1 MAESIK
7 ILGINASPRKY
18 GNTYK
23 LLEVALYTARK
34 LGAEVELV
42 HLYDYDIKPCI
53 GCLSDEQLA
62 CRYPCVIEDDGRIIL
77 EKILRSDGLIIATPL
92 YWYGPSGHLKN
103 LLDRMTVFEN
113 MIFVEGRSWV
123 EGKVAG
129 FIAVGNDSGNVM
141 AIAYMMIVLNSMGFI
156 IPPWALAYYIGG
168 GDVFANKSSI
178 LDAANVGKV
187 VVDTLKMIKKDHKW
201 YDSKIFD
208 KLKEDIVSIV
218 QSKALEEYSKQIEA
232 RRKII
237 LKLMNK
243 YLRNRGSSSDRPHT
257 SNK

>member
-1 MAESIK
+1 MAGNIK
-7 ILGINASPRKY
+7 ILGVNASPRKY

-23 LLEVALYTARK
+23 LLEIALHTARQ
-34 LGAEVELV
+34 LGAEVELI

-77 EKILRSDGLIIATPL
+77 EKILKSDGLIIATPL

-103 LLDRMTVFEN
+103 LIDRMTAFEN

-129 FIAVGNDSGNVM
+129 FIAVGNDSGNIM
-141 AIAYMMIVLNSMGFI
+141 AIAYMMVVLNSMGFI

-168 GDVFANKSSI
+168 EDVLNKKDPI

-187 VVDTLKMIKKDHKW
+187 IVDTLKMIKKDHKW
-201 YDSKIFD
+201 YDSKILD
-208 KLKEDIVSIV
+208 KLKEDIVGIAK
-218 QSKALEEYSKQIEA
+218 SKALEEYDKQIEA
-232 RRKII
+232 RRKTI

-243 YLRNRGSSSDRPHT
+243 GLQ
-257 SNK
+257 K

>member
-1 MAESIK
+1 LAGNIK

-23 LLEVALYTARK
+23 LLEIALHTARQ
-34 LGAEVELV
+34 LGAEVELI

-77 EKILRSDGLIIATPL
+77 EKILKSDGLIIATPL

-103 LLDRMTVFEN
+103 LIDRMTAFEN

-129 FIAVGNDSGNVM
+129 FIAVGNDSGNIM
-141 AIAYMMIVLNSMGFI
+141 AIAYMMVVLNSMGFI

-168 GDVFANKSSI
+168 EDVLNKKDPI

-187 VVDTLKMIKKDHKW
+187 IVDTLKMIKKDHKW
-201 YDSKIFD
+201 YDSKILD
-208 KLKEDIVSIV
+208 KLKEDIVGIAK
-218 QSKALEEYSKQIEA
+218 SKALEEYGKQIEA
-232 RRKII
+232 RRKTI

-243 YLRNRGSSSDRPHT
+243 GLQ
-257 SNK
+257 K

>member
-1 MAESIK
+1 LAKNIK

-23 LLEVALYTARK
+23 LLEIALYTARK
-34 LGAEVELV
+34 LGAEVELI

-62 CRYPCVIEDDGRIIL
+62 CRYPCVIEDDGRIVL
-77 EKILRSDGLIIATPL
+77 EKILKSDGLIIATPL

-103 LLDRMTVFEN
+103 LIDRMTVFEN
-113 MIFVEGRSWV
+113 MIFVEGRSLV

-129 FIAVGNDSGNVM
+129 FIAVGNDSGNIM
-141 AIAYMMIVLNSMGFI
+141 AIAYMMTVLNSMGFI

-168 GDVFANKSSI
+168 EDVLSKKGPI

-187 VVDTLKMIKKDHKW
+187 IVDMLKTIKKDHEW
-201 YDSKIFD
+201 YDPKILD

-218 QSKALEEYSKQIEA
+218 KSKALEEYGKQIEA
-232 RRKII
+232 RKNTI
-237 LKLMNK
+237 LKLIGK
-243 YLRNRGSSSDRPHT
+243 DLQE
-257 SNK
+257 

>member
-1 MAESIK
+1 MAGNIK

-23 LLEVALYTARK
+23 LLEIALHTARQ
-34 LGAEVELV
+34 LGAEVELI

-77 EKILRSDGLIIATPL
+77 EKILKSDGLIIATPL

-103 LLDRMTVFEN
+103 LIDRMTAFEN

-129 FIAVGNDSGNVM
+129 FIAVGNDSGNIM
-141 AIAYMMIVLNSMGFI
+141 AIAYMMVVLNSMGFI

-168 GDVFANKSSI
+168 EDVLNKKDPI

-187 VVDTLKMIKKDHKW
+187 IVDTLKMIKKDHKW
-201 YDSKIFD
+201 YDSKILD
-208 KLKEDIVSIV
+208 KLKEDIVGIAK
-218 QSKALEEYSKQIEA
+218 SKALEEYGKQIEA
-232 RRKII
+232 RRKTI

-243 YLRNRGSSSDRPHT
+243 GLQ
-257 SNK
+257 K

>member
-1 MAESIK
+1 MAGNIK
-7 ILGINASPRKY
+7 ILGVNASPRKY

-23 LLEVALYTARK
+23 LLEIALHTARQ
-34 LGAEVELV
+34 LGAEVELI

-77 EKILRSDGLIIATPL
+77 EKILKSDGLIIATPL

-103 LLDRMTVFEN
+103 LIDRMTAFEN

-129 FIAVGNDSGNVM
+129 FIAVGNDSGNIM
-141 AIAYMMIVLNSMGFI
+141 AIAYMMVVLNSMGFI

-168 GDVFANKSSI
+168 EDVLNKKDPI

-187 VVDTLKMIKKDHKW
+187 IVDTLKMIKKDHKW
-201 YDSKIFD
+201 YDSKILD
-208 KLKEDIVSIV
+208 KLKEDIVGIV
-218 QSKALEEYSKQIEA
+218 KSKALEEYGKQIEA
-232 RRKII
+232 RRKTI

-243 YLRNRGSSSDRPHT
+243 GLQ
-257 SNK
+257 K

>member
-1 MAESIK
+1 LAGNIK
-7 ILGINASPRKY
+7 ILGVNASPRKY

-23 LLEVALYTARK
+23 LLEIALHTARQ
-34 LGAEVELV
+34 LGAEVELI

-77 EKILRSDGLIIATPL
+77 EKILKSDGLIIATPL

-103 LLDRMTVFEN
+103 LIDRMTAFEN

-129 FIAVGNDSGNVM
+129 FIAVGNDSGNIM
-141 AIAYMMIVLNSMGFI
+141 AIAYMMVVLNSMGFI

-168 GDVFANKSSI
+168 EDVLNKKDPI

-187 VVDTLKMIKKDHKW
+187 IVDTLKMIKKDHKW
-201 YDSKIFD
+201 YDSKILD
-208 KLKEDIVSIV
+208 KLKEDIVGIAK
-218 QSKALEEYSKQIEA
+218 SKALEEYDKQIEA
-232 RRKII
+232 RRKTI

-243 YLRNRGSSSDRPHT
+243 GLQ
-257 SNK
+257 K

>member
-1 MAESIK
+1 MAKNIK

-23 LLEVALYTARK
+23 LLEIALYTARK
-34 LGAEVELV
+34 LGAEVELI

-62 CRYPCVIEDDGRIIL
+62 CRYPCVIEDDGRIVL
-77 EKILRSDGLIIATPL
+77 EKILKSDGLIIATPL

-103 LLDRMTVFEN
+103 LIDRMTVFEN
-113 MIFVEGRSWV
+113 MIFVEGRSLV

-129 FIAVGNDSGNVM
+129 FIAVGNDSGNIM
-141 AIAYMMIVLNSMGFI
+141 AIAYMMTVLNSMGFI

-168 GDVFANKSSI
+168 EDVLSKKGPI

-187 VVDTLKMIKKDHKW
+187 IVDMLKTIKKDHEW
-201 YDSKIFD
+201 YDPKILD

-218 QSKALEEYSKQIEA
+218 KSKALEEYGKQIEA
-232 RRKII
+232 RKNTI
-237 LKLMNK
+237 LKLIGK
-243 YLRNRGSSSDRPHT
+243 DLQE
-257 SNK
+257 

>member
-1 MAESIK
+1 MAGNIK
-7 ILGINASPRKY
+7 ILGVNASPRKY

-23 LLEVALYTARK
+23 LLEIALHTARQ
-34 LGAEVELV
+34 LGAEVELI

-77 EKILRSDGLIIATPL
+77 EKILKSDGLIIATPL

-103 LLDRMTVFEN
+103 LIDRMTAFEN

-129 FIAVGNDSGNVM
+129 FIAVGNDSGNIM
-141 AIAYMMIVLNSMGFI
+141 AIAYMMVVLNSMGFI

-168 GDVFANKSSI
+168 EDVLNKKDPI

-187 VVDTLKMIKKDHKW
+187 IVDTLKMIKKDHKW
-201 YDSKIFD
+201 YDSKILD
-208 KLKEDIVSIV
+208 KLKEDIVGIAK
-218 QSKALEEYSKQIEA
+218 SKALEEYGKQIEA
-232 RRKII
+232 RRKTI

-243 YLRNRGSSSDRPHT
+243 GLQ
-257 SNK
+257 K

>member
-1 MAESIK
+1 MARNIK

-23 LLEVALYTARK
+23 LLEIALRTARK
-34 LGAEVELV
+34 LGAEVELI

-77 EKILRSDGLIIATPL
+77 EKILKSDGLIIATPL

-103 LLDRMTVFEN
+103 LIDRMTVFEN

-129 FIAVGNDSGNVM
+129 FIAVGNDSGNIM
-141 AIAYMMIVLNSMGFI
+141 AIAYMMVVLNSMGFI

-168 GDVFANKSSI
+168 EDVLSKKGSI
-178 LDAANVGKV
+178 LDAANIGKV
-187 VVDTLKMIKKDHKW
+187 IVDILKMIKKDHEW
-201 YDSKIFD
+201 YDPKILD
-208 KLKEDIVSIV
+208 KLKEDIVGIV
-218 QSKALEEYSKQIEA
+218 KSKALEEYGKQIEA
-232 RRKII
+232 RRSTIF
-237 LKLMNK
+237 KLMNK
-243 YLRNRGSSSDRPHT
+243 DLQE
-257 SNK
+257 

>member
-1 MAESIK
+1 MAGNIK

-23 LLEVALYTARK
+23 LLEIALHTARQ
-34 LGAEVELV
+34 LGAEVELI

-77 EKILRSDGLIIATPL
+77 EKILKSDGLIIATPL

-103 LLDRMTVFEN
+103 LIDRMTAFEN

-129 FIAVGNDSGNVM
+129 FIAVGNDSGNIM
-141 AIAYMMIVLNSMGFI
+141 AIAYMMVVLNSMGFI

-168 GDVFANKSSI
+168 EDVLNKKDPI

-187 VVDTLKMIKKDHKW
+187 IVDTLKMIKKDHKW
-201 YDSKIFD
+201 YDSKILD
-208 KLKEDIVSIV
+208 KLKEDIVGIAK
-218 QSKALEEYSKQIEA
+218 SKALEEYDKQIEA
-232 RRKII
+232 RRKTI

-243 YLRNRGSSSDRPHT
+243 GLQ
-257 SNK
+257 K